1 MTRVTRALDLVIQVV
16 ASAMVA
22 AIFLLTLGQVVLR
35 YGFGAN
41 LPWTAETTQILLVYL
56 VMLVAAYAV
65 GHGGHFAVTNVAAR
79 LPEQG
84 RGWLGRAQ
92 AVMIGGFALVA
103 LVYGT
108 RLALSQME
116 TIVPAL
122 GIPVGVV
129 YLALPL
135 GAVLTLV
142 YVAAALV
149 ARAHVPR

>member
-1 MTRVTRALDLVIQVV
+1 MKRVTRALDLVIQVA

-56 VMLVAAYAV
+56 VMLVAAYAI
-65 GHGGHFAVTNVAAR
+65 GHGGHFGVTNVAAR
-79 LPEQG
+79 LPE
-84 RGWLGRAQ
+84 RGQEWMGRAH
-92 AVMIGGFALVA
+92 AVMVGGFALVA
-103 LVYGT
+103 LVYGA
-108 RLALSQME
+108 RLAVSQMG

-122 GIPVGVV
+122 GIPVGVT

-135 GAVLTLV
+135 GAALTLV
-142 YVAAALV
+142 YVAAALL
-149 ARAHVPR
+149 ARGPVPR